1 MSFTHLHVHTE
12 YSLLDGSS
20 KIKEITKRAAELG
33 MDSLA
38 ITDHGV
44 MYGVIDFYKA
54 AKEAGIKPVLGC
66 EVYVAPGSR
75 FDKEAGTG
83 EDKYNHLVLLA
94 ENNTGYQN
102 LMKIVSRGFTEGF
115 YYKPRV
121 DKELL
126 REFHEGIIA
135 TSACLAGEVQRYLA
149 RGMYEEAKRVA
160 LYYQDIFGKDNFFL
174 ELQDHGIAEQ
184 HYVNPQLLRMSEET
198 GIELI
203 CTNDVHYTYADDADA
218 HDILLCIQTGKKVTD
233 ENRMRYTGGQYYLKS
248 PEEMA
253 ELFKYAP
260 QALAN
265 TEKIAERCNVE
276 IEFGVT
282 KLPRFAVPEGFTSW
296 TYLNYLC
303 YEGLKKRY
311 PEQAADI
318 SVEEFVRLAK
328 EESVEDRKDVVI
340 KIAEDTNNIFQR
352 LAYELSVIYSMGYVD
367 YFLIVWD
374 YINFAKRHDIP
385 VGPGRGS
392 AAGSIVSYCLEIT
405 DLDPIKYSLIFE
417 RFLNPERVSMPD
429 IDVDFC
435 YERRQEVIDYVVEK
449 YGKDCVSQIVTFG
462 TMAARAVIKDVGRVL
477 DLPYAMVDNIAKMVP
492 REIGITIDK
501 ALAENPDLKSEY
513 ENNEVVKDLIDKSK
527 RLEGLPRHASMHAAG
542 VLICGKP
549 VEDYVPLST
558 GSDGAVVAQ
567 FVMTTLEELGLL
579 KMDFL
584 GLRTL
589 TVIKDAENLIK
600 KHNKGFS
607 IHDIDYSDKG
617 VFDAI
622 STGKCDGIFQLESA
636 GMKSFMKELKPRS
649 LEDLIAGISLYRPGP
664 MDFIPQYIKGKNNQ
678 DSVTYA
684 CPQLEAILKP
694 TYGCIVYQE
703 QVMQIVR
710 DLAGYSW
717 GRSDLVRRAMSKKKA
732 YVMEQERKNFIYGN
746 PDEGVKGCV
755 NNGIDE
761 KVAGKIYDDMIDFA
775 KYAFNKSHAAC
786 YAVVSFQTAYLKTYY
801 PVEFMAA
808 LMTSVIDNTSKVAG
822 YIYACKQMNIG
833 ILPPDVNES
842 QMEFTVENGKI
853 RFAMAAI
860 KSLGRPTIQAILK
873 ERGENGSF
881 ISMQDFVTRMS
892 HALNKRAIENFV
904 KAGAFDTFGHT
915 RKSMMIVSESMLD
928 SAIKH
933 NKDSMTG
940 QMSLFDFAAEEDKKA
955 FEIRIPDVAEYTKEE
970 LLGYEKE
977 ILGVYVSGHPLD
989 EYTGMV
995 NKYITNVSSDFEVDD
1010 ELGETKARDGATATI
1025 GGLITEKTIKTTKKG
1040 QLMAFLTVEDVVGT
1054 VEVVVFPNSFTAN
1067 RVVIDHAEKVFVTG
1081 KVQANVDE
1089 NAKLI
1094 CDKVVDFASIPRKL
1108 WIRFASLSDYEDK
1121 KDELYGI
1128 LYNSDGKDTVVIYCT
1143 KENKRLTLP
1152 ASRTIRVDSE
1162 LIQKL
1167 QSMYGEKNVT
1177 TT

>member
-102 LMKIVSRGFTEGF
+102 LMRIVSRGFTEGF

-160 LYYQDIFGKDNFFL
+160 LSYQDIFGKDNFFL

-233 ENRMRYTGGQYYLKS
+233 ENRMRYDGGQYYLKS

-260 QALAN
+260 QAVAN

-282 KLPRFAVPEGFTSW
+282 KLPKFAVPQGYTSW

-311 PEQAADI
+311 PDQAADI
-318 SVEEFVRLAK
+318 SVDEFVRLAN
-328 EESVEDRKDVVI
+328 EEAVEDRKDVVI

-600 KHNKGFS
+600 KYNKDFS

-833 ILPPDVNES
+833 ILPPAVNES

-873 ERGENGSF
+873 ERGVNGSF
-881 ISMQDFVTRMS
+881 VSMQDFVTRMS

-933 NKDSMTG
+933 NKDSMSG

-995 NKYITNVSSDFEVDD
+995 KKYITNVSSDFEIDD
-1010 ELGETKARDGATATI
+1010 ETGETKVKDGAVAII
-1025 GGLITEKTIKTTKKG
+1025 GGLITNKTIKTTKKG
-1040 QLMAFLTVEDVVGT
+1040 QLMAFFTLEDVVGT

-1067 RVVIDHAEKVFVTG
+1067 RVVMDHAEKVFVTG

-1094 CDKVVDFASIPRKL
+1094 CDKVVDFNTIPRKL
-1108 WIRFASLSDYEDK
+1108 WIRFESLSAYEEK
-1121 KDELYGI
+1121 KAELDGI
-1128 LYNSDGKDTVVIYCT
+1128 LHESDGKDTVVIYCT
-1143 KENKRLTLP
+1143 KENKRITLP
-1152 ASRTIRVDSE
+1152 SNRTIKVNSE

-1167 QSMYGEKNVT
+1167 QAMYGDKNIT

>member
-265 TEKIAERCNVE
+265 TEKIAKRCNVE

-636 GMKSFMKELKPRS
+636 GMKSFMKEIKPRS

-1010 ELGETKARDGATATI
+1010 ELGETKARDGAIATI

-1167 QSMYGEKNVT
+1167 QAMYGEKNVT

>member
-160 LYYQDIFGKDNFFL
+160 LSYQDIFGKDNFFL

-260 QALAN
+260 QAVAN

-282 KLPRFAVPEGFTSW
+282 KLPKFAVPQGYTSW

-311 PEQAADI
+311 TDQAADI
-318 SVEEFVRLAK
+318 SVDEFVRLAN
-328 EESVEDRKDVVI
+328 EEAVEDRKDVVI

-600 KHNKGFS
+600 KYNKDFS

-881 ISMQDFVTRMS
+881 VSMQDFVTRMS

-928 SAIKH
+928 SAIKN
-933 NKDSMTG
+933 NKDSMSG

-1010 ELGETKARDGATATI
+1010 ELGETKARDGAIATI

-1167 QSMYGEKNVT
+1167 QAMYGEKNVT

>member
-54 AKEAGIKPVLGC
+54 AKEAGIKPILGC

-149 RGMYEEAKRVA
+149 RGMYEEAKRGA

-248 PEEMA
+248 PEEMT

-260 QALAN
+260 QAVAN

-282 KLPRFAVPEGFTSW
+282 KLPKFAVPQGYTSW

-311 PEQAADI
+311 PDQAADI
-318 SVEEFVRLAK
+318 SVDEFVRLAGD
-328 EESVEDRKDVVI
+328 ESVEDRKDVVI

-607 IHDIDYSDKG
+607 IHNIDYSDKG

-732 YVMEQERKNFIYGN
+732 YVMEQECKNFIYGN
-746 PDEGVKGCV
+746 KDEGVKGCV

-892 HALNKRAIENFV
+892 HALNRRAIENFV

-1010 ELGETKARDGATATI
+1010 ELGETKARDGAIATI

>member
-54 AKEAGIKPVLGC
+54 AKEAGIKPILGC

-160 LYYQDIFGKDNFFL
+160 LSYQDIFGKDNFFL

-265 TEKIAERCNVE
+265 TEKIAKRCNVE

-607 IHDIDYSDKG
+607 IHNIDYSDKG

-842 QMEFTVENGKI
+842 QREFTVENGKI

-892 HALNKRAIENFV
+892 HALNRRAIENFV

-1010 ELGETKARDGATATI
+1010 ELGETKARDGAIATI

>member
-160 LYYQDIFGKDNFFL
+160 LSYQDIFGKDNFFL

-265 TEKIAERCNVE
+265 TEKIAKRCNVE

-282 KLPRFAVPEGFTSW
+282 KLPKFAVPQGYTSW

-311 PEQAADI
+311 PDQAADI
-318 SVEEFVRLAK
+318 SVDEFVRLAGD
-328 EESVEDRKDVVI
+328 ESVEDRKDVVI

-746 PDEGVKGCV
+746 KDEGVKGCV

-892 HALNKRAIENFV
+892 QALNRRAIENFV

-1010 ELGETKARDGATATI
+1010 ELGETKARDGAIATI

>member
-1 MSFTHLHVHTE
+1 
-12 YSLLDGSS
+12 
-20 KIKEITKRAAELG
+20 
-33 MDSLA
+33 
-38 ITDHGV
+38 
-44 MYGVIDFYKA
+44 
-54 AKEAGIKPVLGC
+54 
-66 EVYVAPGSR
+66 
-75 FDKEAGTG
+75 
-83 EDKYNHLVLLA
+83 
-94 ENNTGYQN
+94 
-102 LMKIVSRGFTEGF
+102 
-115 YYKPRV
+115 
-121 DKELL
+121 
-126 REFHEGIIA
+126 
-135 TSACLAGEVQRYLA
+135 
-149 RGMYEEAKRVA
+149 
-160 LYYQDIFGKDNFFL
+160 
-174 ELQDHGIAEQ
+174 
-184 HYVNPQLLRMSEET
+184 
-198 GIELI
+198 
-203 CTNDVHYTYADDADA
+203 
-218 HDILLCIQTGKKVTD
+218 
-233 ENRMRYTGGQYYLKS
+233 
-248 PEEMA
+248 
-253 ELFKYAP
+253 
-260 QALAN
+260 
-265 TEKIAERCNVE
+265 
-276 IEFGVT
+276 
-282 KLPRFAVPEGFTSW
+282 
-296 TYLNYLC
+296 
-303 YEGLKKRY
+303 
-311 PEQAADI
+311 
-318 SVEEFVRLAK
+318 
-328 EESVEDRKDVVI
+328 
-340 KIAEDTNNIFQR
+340 
-352 LAYELSVIYSMGYVD
+352 
-367 YFLIVWD
+367 
-374 YINFAKRHDIP
+374 
-385 VGPGRGS
+385 
-392 AAGSIVSYCLEIT
+392 
-405 DLDPIKYSLIFE
+405 
-417 RFLNPERVSMPD
+417 
-429 IDVDFC
+429 
-435 YERRQEVIDYVVEK
+435 
-449 YGKDCVSQIVTFG
+449 
-462 TMAARAVIKDVGRVL
+462 
-477 DLPYAMVDNIAKMVP
+477 
-492 REIGITIDK
+492 
-501 ALAENPDLKSEY
+501 
-513 ENNEVVKDLIDKSK
+513 
-527 RLEGLPRHASMHAAG
+527 
-542 VLICGKP
+542 
-549 VEDYVPLST
+549 
-558 GSDGAVVAQ
+558 
-567 FVMTTLEELGLL
+567 
-579 KMDFL
+579 
-584 GLRTL
+584 
-589 TVIKDAENLIK
+589 
-600 KHNKGFS
+600 
-607 IHDIDYSDKG
+607 
-617 VFDAI
+617 
-622 STGKCDGIFQLESA
+622 
-636 GMKSFMKELKPRS
+636 
-649 LEDLIAGISLYRPGP
+649 
-664 MDFIPQYIKGKNNQ
+664 
-678 DSVTYA
+678 
-684 CPQLEAILKP
+684 
-694 TYGCIVYQE
+694 
-703 QVMQIVR
+703 
-710 DLAGYSW
+710 
-717 GRSDLVRRAMSKKKA
+717 MSKKKA

-873 ERGENGSF
+873 ERGVNGSF
-881 ISMQDFVTRMS
+881 VSMQDFVTRMS

-933 NKDSMTG
+933 NKDSMSG

-1010 ELGETKARDGATATI
+1010 ELGETKARDGAIATI

-1167 QSMYGEKNVT
+1167 QAMYGEKNVT

>member
-265 TEKIAERCNVE
+265 TEKIAKRCNVE

-636 GMKSFMKELKPRS
+636 GMKSFMKELKPRT

-1010 ELGETKARDGATATI
+1010 ELGETKARDGAIATI

-1094 CDKVVDFASIPRKL
+1094 CDKVVDFASIPRQL

-1121 KDELYGI
+1121 TDE
-1128 LYNSDGKDTVVIYCT
+1128 
-1143 KENKRLTLP
+1143 
-1152 ASRTIRVDSE
+1152 
-1162 LIQKL
+1162 
-1167 QSMYGEKNVT
+1167 
-1177 TT
+1177 

>member
-20 KIKEITKRAAELG
+20 KIKEITKRAEELG

-160 LYYQDIFGKDNFFL
+160 LSYQDIFGKDNFFL

-260 QALAN
+260 QAVAN

-282 KLPRFAVPEGFTSW
+282 KLPKFAVPQGYTSW

-311 PEQAADI
+311 PDQAADI
-318 SVEEFVRLAK
+318 SVDEFVRLAN
-328 EESVEDRKDVVI
+328 EEAVEDRKDVVI

-600 KHNKGFS
+600 KYNKDFS

-881 ISMQDFVTRMS
+881 VSMQDFVTRMS

-933 NKDSMTG
+933 NKDSMSG

-995 NKYITNVSSDFEVDD
+995 KKYITNVSSDFEIDD
-1010 ELGETKARDGATATI
+1010 ETGETKVKDGAVAII
-1025 GGLITEKTIKTTKKG
+1025 GGLITNKTIKTTKKG
-1040 QLMAFLTVEDVVGT
+1040 QLMAFFTLEDVVGT

-1067 RVVIDHAEKVFVTG
+1067 RVVMDHAEKVFVTG

-1094 CDKVVDFASIPRKL
+1094 CDKVVDFNTIPRKL
-1108 WIRFASLSDYEDK
+1108 WIRFESLSAYEEK
-1121 KDELYGI
+1121 KAELDGI
-1128 LYNSDGKDTVVIYCT
+1128 LHESDGKDTVVIYCT
-1143 KENKRLTLP
+1143 KENKRITLP
-1152 ASRTIRVDSE
+1152 SNRTIKVNSE

-1167 QSMYGEKNVT
+1167 QAMYGDKNIT

>member
-20 KIKEITKRAAELG
+20 KINEITKRAAELG

-160 LYYQDIFGKDNFFL
+160 LSYQDIFGKDNFFL

-260 QALAN
+260 QAVAN

-282 KLPRFAVPEGFTSW
+282 KLPKFAVPQGYTSW

-311 PEQAADI
+311 PDQAADI
-318 SVEEFVRLAK
+318 SVDEFVRLAN
-328 EESVEDRKDVVI
+328 EEAVEDRKDVVI

-600 KHNKGFS
+600 KYNKDFS

-873 ERGENGSF
+873 ERGVNGSF
-881 ISMQDFVTRMS
+881 VSMQDFVTRMS
-892 HALNKRAIENFV
+892 TALNKRAIENFV

-915 RKSMMIVSESMLD
+915 RKAMMIVSDSMLD
-928 SAIKH
+928 SAVKH
-933 NKDSMTG
+933 NKDSMSG

-1010 ELGETKARDGATATI
+1010 ELGETKARDGAIATI

-1167 QSMYGEKNVT
+1167 QAMYGEKNVT

>member
-54 AKEAGIKPVLGC
+54 AKEAGIKPILGC

-160 LYYQDIFGKDNFFL
+160 LSYQDIFGKDNFFL

-265 TEKIAERCNVE
+265 TEKIAKRCNVE

-607 IHDIDYSDKG
+607 IHNIDYSDKG

-842 QMEFTVENGKI
+842 QREFTVENGKI

-892 HALNKRAIENFV
+892 QALNRRAIENFV

-1010 ELGETKARDGATATI
+1010 ELGETKARDGAIATI

>member
-265 TEKIAERCNVE
+265 TEKIAKRCNVE

-607 IHDIDYSDKG
+607 IHNIDYSDKG

-933 NKDSMTG
+933 NKDSMSG

-1010 ELGETKARDGATATI
+1010 ELGETKARDGAIATI

>member
-54 AKEAGIKPVLGC
+54 AKEAGIKPILGC

-265 TEKIAERCNVE
+265 TEKIAKRCNVE

-881 ISMQDFVTRMS
+881 VSMQDFVTRMS

-933 NKDSMTG
+933 NKDSMSG

-1010 ELGETKARDGATATI
+1010 ELGETKARDGAIATI

>member
-265 TEKIAERCNVE
+265 TEKIAKRCNVE

-311 PEQAADI
+311 PQQAADI
-318 SVEEFVRLAK
+318 SVEEFVRLAE

-607 IHDIDYSDKG
+607 IHNIDYSDKG

-1010 ELGETKARDGATATI
+1010 ELGETKARDGAIAII

>member
-265 TEKIAERCNVE
+265 TEKIAKRCNVE

-311 PEQAADI
+311 PQQAADI

-892 HALNKRAIENFV
+892 HALNRRAIENFV

-928 SAIKH
+928 SAIKQ

-1010 ELGETKARDGATATI
+1010 ELGETKARDGAIATI